1 MMLKV
6 ERFEVQMTAPKYDKT
21 SPKSILTF
29 AKGLSGKSLSQVVEL
44 DSFEENIKN
53 KGDLGLLVEKFYFE
67 HSPGP
72 ASGPDFP
79 EAGVELKTT
88 GVLKKTGGYR
98 AKERL
103 VLKMID
109 FETIVHEHFE
119 SSSLVNKCRLMLILF
134 YLFEADKPI
143 YDRKFVLDPLL
154 YEIPKE
160 DLPTIKRDWETIQ
173 EKIASGLA
181 HELSEG
187 DTFYLGACR
196 KGAGGTKEKPRKQPF
211 SSVGAKS
218 RAFSFKPNYL
228 NKLISAHES
237 DSGKLGVTTELTIEK
252 ATQRKFKPFIG
263 KSISEISE
271 SVDYHKNAGYHKSF
285 NQDLSIRIL
294 SDGKS
299 AVIELDKAGIEMK
312 TIRIHPDG
320 KPRESMSFPGF
331 KFLDIINEDWED
343 SSFFEK
349 IEKKFLFV
357 IFEIDR
363 EGIERLAR
371 VAYWNMPYQDRLE
384 AQRVWE
390 ETKRRVAIDATKLP
404 RQSESHVAHVR
415 PKAQNSRDTWPTP
428 QGGQFTKQCFWL
440 NREYIAG
447 VVNNL

>member
-1 MMLKV
+1 M
-6 ERFEVQMTAPKYDKT
+6 ETPKYDKT
-21 SPKSILTF
+21 SPKSILKF
-29 AKGLSGKSLSQVVEL
+29 ASGLTGKSLAQVVEL
-44 DSFEENIKN
+44 DTFKENIRN
-53 KGDLGLLVEKFYFE
+53 KGDLGLLVENYYFQ

-72 ASGPDFP
+72 VAGPDFP

-88 GVLKKTGGYR
+88 GVLKKNPGNYK

-109 FETIVHEHFE
+109 FENIVHENFE
-119 SSSLVNKCRLMLILF
+119 SSSLMKKCKLMLILF
-134 YLFEADKPI
+134 YLYDAEKPI

-154 YEIPKE
+154 YSIPE
-160 DLPTIKRDWETIQ
+160 DDFPTIKRDWEFIRN
-173 EKIASGLA
+173 KIADGLA

-196 KGAGGTKEKPRKQPF
+196 KGAGGTQEKLRKQPF

-228 NKLISAHES
+228 NKLIESHES
-237 DSGKLGVTTELTIEK
+237 ESGNMGVSRGLTFEE
-252 ATQRKFKPFIG
+252 ATQKRFKPFLG
-263 KSISEISE
+263 KTVPEISQKLG
-271 SVDYHKNAGYHKSF
+271 YFRKAAFHKGF
-285 NQDLSIRIL
+285 NQDLCIRIL
-294 SDGKS
+294 SNGKS
-299 AVIELDKAGIEMK
+299 VAIELDKAGIEMK
-312 TIRIHPDG
+312 TIRVNPDG

-357 IFEIDR
+357 IFEID
-363 EGIERLAR
+363 ELGVERLAR
-371 VAYWNMPYQDRLE
+371 VAYWNMPYADRLE

-390 ETKRRVAIDATKLP
+390 ETKRRVLIDATQLP

-415 PKAQNSRDTWPTP
+415 PKAQNAQDTWPTP
-428 QGGQFTKQCFWL
+428 QGGEHVKQCFWL
-440 NREYIAG
+440 NRNYIAN
-447 VVNNL
+447 VICKL